1 MFCNHCGAK
10 NQDEAVSCLAC
21 GQPPTQIPSSS
32 VTSDT
37 RRFHEEYELKAN
49 SMGYRPSEGKRAIF
63 VSVIQYFVE
72 LAIALLVLFHDYG
85 SKDTTVIVSLLVAAY
100 GMIRA
105 HLSGESVISAMF
117 FLDLSKLI
125 RRNTASDEEQ
135 DEGHEDVTVLV
146 RRDLPYTWAG
156 VLFHIALA
164 ALAAIKLLLTLLL

>member
-10 NQDEAVSCLAC
+10 NPDQAVSCVAC
-21 GQPPTQIPSSS
+21 GQPYAQIPASS

-37 RRFHEEYELKAN
+37 GRFYEESGVEAN
-49 SMGYRPSEGKRAIF
+49 SIRRPSSGKSVIF
-63 VSVIQYFVE
+63 VTVIQYVVE

-85 SKDTTVIVSLLVAAY
+85 SKDTTVLVSLLVAAY

-105 HLSGESVISAMF
+105 HLFGEGVISAKF

-125 RRNTASDEEQ
+125 RRNAASDE
-135 DEGHEDVTVLV
+135 DGSHEDATDLV

-156 VLFHIALA
+156 VLFHVALA